1 MWVITASCYEGFE
14 SLRSVSEH
22 IGYGVKKSHPA
33 SNTIALA
40 YFSSE
45 TLPLQDHDIIRLVDV
60 KDDMILTKNILE
72 ELEENHSYWND
83 NNYISLLYDG
93 VNRELAIIRLMLRMT

>member
-1 MWVITASCYEGFE
+1 
-14 SLRSVSEH
+14 
-22 IGYGVKKSHPA
+22 
-33 SNTIALA
+33 
-40 YFSSE
+40 
-45 TLPLQDHDIIRLVDV
+45 
-60 KDDMILTKNILE
+60 MILTKNILE